1 MIAFELK
8 TKLYHK
14 IFLFNNIFEFINY
27 YINNYYLEPQ
37 EFLMIKSLCLEKINS
52 VLFCNV
58 KKKIFL
64 ENSSEIENIGTGI
77 VHNSSEINLI
87 FDEEV

>member
-8 TKLYHK
+8 TKIFHK

-27 YINNYYLEPQ
+27 YIDNYYLEPQ
-37 EFLMIKSLCLEKINS
+37 ELLMIKSLCIDNINS

-64 ENSSEIENIGTGI
+64 ENGFDIEVIGTGI

-87 FDEEV
+87 FEEE